1 MIGSRFTVVVC
12 LLVFFNSLFVRAQ
25 AAENHP
31 EQANKETEPAE
42 HPLFYPDVEFLGS
55 TKFRDATVIVPVW
68 RRLNFEGH
76 YFGDTEHDVG
86 LVGGSWTVEFLK
98 KITLAPGLAA
108 GIGSHYGTAPAATL
122 RWGAE
127 HAWFHAEG
135 FSSLSLRSALQ
146 PEEEQGKTHYT
157 KHSYISD
164 GNHISGRWKRIEG
177 GFSWEHIATREDQEW
192 KTGGRFDIALTRRLN
207 FVAFI
212 LAPDT
217 EFRCGLHFHPPEK
230 DR

>member
-164 GNHISGRWKRIEG
+164 GNHI
-177 GFSWEHIATREDQEW
+177 
-192 KTGGRFDIALTRRLN
+192 
-207 FVAFI
+207 
-212 LAPDT
+212 
-217 EFRCGLHFHPPEK
+217 
-230 DR
+230 